1 MSTFGLCIISQLLS
15 LRIIMYANANN
26 ESQKIAS
33 CQLSAANIAR
43 FAVGKEKCNEK
54 EKPPGAER
62 H

>member
-1 MSTFGLCIISQLLS
+1 
-15 LRIIMYANANN
+15 MYANANN

-33 CQLSAANIAR
+33 CQLNAANIAR